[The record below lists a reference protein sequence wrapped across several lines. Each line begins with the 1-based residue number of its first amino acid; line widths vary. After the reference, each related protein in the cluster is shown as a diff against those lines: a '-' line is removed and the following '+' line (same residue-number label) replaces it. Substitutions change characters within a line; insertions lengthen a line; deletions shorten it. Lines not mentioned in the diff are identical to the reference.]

1 MSHVTPSRTLSASW
15 SVSTLRPPSWRALP
29 FHRSGMD
36 SLVPRWPLS
45 AASTGDQGTDPLDC
59 IQAHPKCTGTA
70 HTSCSCR
77 TSGETRPEL
86 CSSLSFLPLWNS
98 SFPSP
103 VNFYLI
109 ASYTS
114 PSPVSSL
121 TPPSPFLLITN
132 LLDFTKSIGLYL
144 LYISCVRAKLL
155 QSCSTLCDSISCSL
169 PGSSVHGILQARIL
183 GWVAMPSSNIS

>member
-1 MSHVTPSRTLSASW
+1 M
-15 SVSTLRPPSWRALP
+15 
-29 FHRSGMD
+29 G

-45 AASTGDQGTDPLDC
+45 AASSGDQDTGPLDC

-70 HTSCSCR
+70 HTSCSCG
-77 TSGETRPEL
+77 TSGETRPEF

-98 SFPSP
+98 SFLSP

-121 TPPSPFLLITN
+121 TPSSPFLLVAN
-132 LLDFTKSIGLYL
+132 LLDFTKSIEFYL
-144 LYISCVRAKLL
+144 LYISCVHAKSL
-155 QSCSTLCDSISCSL
+155 QLCSILCDSISCIL

-183 GWVAMPSSNIS
+183 GWVAMPSSNSS